1 MLKST
6 WLNFRLSDFLIFY
19 HFDYPIFDFLIF
31 WFSDFLISDF
41 LIFDLWIY
49 DQNSRKWPKTSFLAL
64 HIIQNAFKRLLND
77 PSWPGKVAKSW
88 KTFSA
93 ITICNIKSMQQT
105 KIPKMAKNLFIGSL
119 DHSKMHFCDFRMT
132 LHNMATLP
140 NVGKHLVLS
149 HYATSS
155 RSNRPKSRKWPKTS
169 FLALWVIQ
177 KCIFVTFEWSFMTW

>member
-49 DQNSRKWPKTSFLAL
+49 HQNSRKWPKTSFLAL

-88 KTFSA
+88 KTFNT
-93 ITICNIKSMQQT
+93 ITICNTKSIQQT
-105 KIPKMAKNLFIGSL
+105 KIPKMAKNLFFGSL
-119 DHSKMHFCDFRMT
+119 DHSKMHFCDIWMI
-132 LHNMATLP
+132 LYDLVTLP
-140 NVGKHLVLS
+140 NVRKHLVLS
-149 HYATSS
+149 QYPIPSW
-155 RSNRPKSRKWPKTS
+155 SNRPNSRKWPKTS
-169 FLALWVIQ
+169 FFALWIIQ
-177 KCIFVTFEWSFMTW
+177 KCISAIFEWPLMT